1 MMKKALITTSVA
13 LLLAAAASYAQTP
26 IRYVEA
32 YELGLVGK
40 LMDTPNPYHRVDTVK
55 YKGFTPGENLQ
66 VRCPAGMAVAFRTDA
81 RTIYVSMDYA
91 TASISNSTMILSSC
105 GVDLYAR
112 DGKGNWVWAANK
124 APGGDHKHG
133 KDIKLIDN
141 LDGRVHEFLMYLP
154 IYADVSSMRIGV
166 ADGDVFEA
174 LESPFRHRV
183 VVFGSSYTHGISTSR
198 AGMSYPMQFTRHT
211 GIQMVSLGCSGNCK
225 MQDYFAAVLADVE
238 ADAFVFDAFS
248 NPNAKMIEERLFP
261 FIEKMQAAH
270 PGVPLIF
277 QQTIYRENRNF
288 NMRSDESESAKQHV
302 ADSLMRIAVKRY
314 KDVYFIEPDA
324 SDKLHESSVDGVHP
338 DDYGYYLW
346 SRSIEKP
353 IIRILRRYGIR

>member
-1 MMKKALITTSVA
+1 MMSVA
-13 LLLAAAASYAQTP
+13 LLLVAAGAFAKGE

-32 YELGLVGK
+32 HELGLVGK
-40 LMDTPNPYHRVDTVK
+40 LMDTPNPYHRVDTVR
-55 YKGFTPGENLQ
+55 YKGFSSGENLQ
-66 VRCPAGMAVAFRTDA
+66 VRCPAGMAVAFKTDA
-81 RTIYVSMDYA
+81 KTIYVSMDYA
-91 TASISNSTMILSSC
+91 EAVVSRNTMTLASC

-112 DGKGNWVWAANK
+112 DKDGKWIWAGTK
-124 APGGDHKHG
+124 VPGGDCKHG
-133 KDIKLIDN
+133 EDIKLIEGM
-141 LDGRVHEFLMYLP
+141 DGSVHEFLLYLP
-154 IYADVSSMRIGV
+154 IYADVNSLRIGV
-166 ADGDVFEA
+166 ADGEVFEGI
-174 LESPFRHRV
+174 ESPFRRRV

-277 QQTIYRENRNF
+277 QQTIYRESRNF
-288 NMRSDESESAKQHV
+288 NGKVEKSESAKQHV
-302 ADSLMRIAVKRY
+302 ADSLMRIAVKKY
-314 KDVYFIEPDA
+314 DNVYFVEPNA
-324 SDKLHESSVDGVHP
+324 SCDSHESSVDGVHP

-346 SRSIEKP
+346 ARSIERP
-353 IIRILRRYGIR
+353 ILRILRRYGIR

>member
-1 MMKKALITTSVA
+1 MKKTLTAVSVA
-13 LLLAAAASYAQTP
+13 LLLSAAAAFAQTP

-32 YELGLVGK
+32 YDLGLIGK
-40 LMDTPNPYHRVDTVK
+40 MMDTPNPYHRVDTVK

-66 VRCPAGMAVAFRTDA
+66 VRCPVGMAVAFRTDA
-81 RTIYVSMDYA
+81 KTIYVSMDYA
-91 TASISNSTMILSSC
+91 AVNISNSTMILSSC

-141 LDGRVHEFLMYLP
+141 LDGSVHEFLMYLP
-154 IYADVSSMRIGV
+154 IYADVNSLKVGV
-166 ADGDVFEA
+166 AGGEVFEA
-174 LESPFRHRV
+174 LETPFRHRV
-183 VVFGSSYTHGISTSR
+183 VIFGSSFTHGISTSR

-225 MQDYFAAVLADVE
+225 LQPYFADVLCDVE
-238 ADAFVFDAFS
+238 ADAFVFDTFS
-248 NPNAKMIEERLFP
+248 NPNAKMIRERLFP
-261 FIEKMQAAH
+261 FIERVQAAH

-277 QQTIYRENRNF
+277 QQTIRRESRNF
-288 NMRSDESESAKQHV
+288 NTSSESYEAERQHV

-324 SDKLHESSVDGVHP
+324 SDKLHEASVDGTHP

-346 SRSIEKP
+346 ARSIEKP
-353 IIRILRRYGIR
+353 VLRILRRYGIR